1 MKKVHLLKQFDQKD
15 CGPFCLAMLLE
26 CMGKKVPI
34 ASIKEAVKVDQYGAS
49 IYGLIDGA
57 KKYDV
62 LGEAYEG
69 SAESVWEAMKEDE
82 DCFPAILR
90 ILNRGGFEHFIVV
103 AGINKDKLEVFDPDL
118 GKYNMD
124 KATFEACFL
133 GQIVVFKPNTNF
145 KKENLKK
152 GQFLKFVSM
161 IFKQKKLLVYIAILS
176 LLITGI
182 GIAGS
187 YIFQYIIDA
196 GLNNIVHTD
205 GAAEWFHTF
214 LVLMAGLSVM
224 YIFRS
229 GIQILRGK
237 LLTVMSKNIDIPLM
251 LGYYNHVTDLP
262 MNFFETRKTG
272 EITSRINDAAKIR
285 DALSNV
291 TLTLMIDVVMVI
303 ACGVILYRTSP
314 TLFLISVMVFVIYIF
329 VSVIYIR
336 PLDKINRIIME
347 NDAQFSS
354 YLKESIDGMETIKVS
369 QAENLVKGKM
379 TRFFEKCIDSNI
391 QGTML
396 SLGKN
401 TIVEAVTAIGTLVI
415 ICVGVFL
422 IVNGKMSTGTLI
434 TFHMLL
440 SYFLSPVQNLVEIQ
454 SNLQTAIVAAERLND
469 ILNIQVEE
477 KDGQVLDGQVREIS
491 MEHVDFRYG
500 NRELVLKDLSIE
512 VHAGEK
518 VALVGESG
526 CGKSTVT
533 KLLMGMQ
540 VPENGFISI
549 NGKCSSEF
557 ALADIRKRIAFVPQT
572 TFLFS
577 GSIRENLL
585 LGIEDK
591 SEITDEQIYMV
602 LKACCCDF
610 VEDTPF
616 GIDAMLEEN
625 GVNLSGGQRQRLAIA
640 RALLRKPEI
649 LILDEATSALDT
661 ITENKIQKA
670 FDEIVPNATVIMV
683 AHRLSTVRHCSKIY
697 VMDKGTVIERGNH
710 YELLDLQGR
719 YLELWNRQ
727 NNTLTI

>member
-1 MKKVHLLKQFDQKD
+1 MKKIHLIRQHDEKD
-15 CGPFCLAMLLE
+15 CGAACLAMLLE
-26 CMGKKVPI
+26 CMGKKIPI
-34 ASIKEAVKVDQYGAS
+34 ASVREAIKVDHYGSS

-62 LGEAYEG
+62 FGEAYED
-69 SAESVWEAMKEDE
+69 SAEAVWEAMKEDN

-103 AGINKDKLEVFDPDL
+103 AGINNNKLEIFDPDL
-118 GKYNMD
+118 GKFNMD
-124 KATFEACFL
+124 KSIFESCFL
-133 GQIVVFKPNTNF
+133 GQIVVFKPTASF
-145 KKENLKK
+145 KRENLKK
-152 GQFLKFVSM
+152 GQFSKFTSM
-161 IFKQKKLLVYIAILS
+161 IFKQKKLLLYIAMLS
-176 LLITGI
+176 LLVTGI

-196 GLNNIVHTD
+196 GLNDIIYTNGVT
-205 GAAEWFHTF
+205 EWFHTF
-214 LVLMAGLSVM
+214 LVLMSGLCIM
-224 YIFRS
+224 YIFKS

-237 LLTVMSKNIDIPLM
+237 LLTIMSKNIDIPLM

-303 ACGVILYRTSP
+303 GCGVVLYRTSP
-314 TLFLISVMVFVIYIF
+314 VLFFISTTVFVVYIF
-329 VSVIYIR
+329 VSVLYIR
-336 PLDKINRIIME
+336 PLDKMNRVVME
-347 NDAQFSS
+347 NNAQFNS
-354 YLKESIDGMETIKVS
+354 YLKESIDGMETVKIS
-369 QAENLVKGKM
+369 HAENLVKRKM
-379 TRFFEKCIDSNI
+379 AESFQKCIDSNI
-391 QGTML
+391 RGAML

-401 TIVEAVTAIGTLVI
+401 TIVEAVTSIGNLGI

-422 IVNGKMSTGTLI
+422 IINGKMTTGTLI
-434 TFHMLL
+434 TFNMLL
-440 SYFLSPVQNLVEIQ
+440 SYFLSPIQNLVEIQ
-454 SNLQTAIVAAERLND
+454 NNLQTAIVAADRLND
-469 ILNIQVEE
+469 ILNIQVENQ
-477 KDGQVLDGQVREIS
+477 DGYNIDEPVYEIV

-500 NRELVLKDLSIE
+500 NRNLVLKDMSIK

-533 KLLMGMQ
+533 KLLMGVQ
-540 VPENGFISI
+540 IPENGIINI
-549 NGKCSSEF
+549 NGRSSSEF

-577 GSIRENLL
+577 GSIKENLL
-585 LGIEDK
+585 LGIEDDN
-591 SEITDEQIYMV
+591 EITDEQINMV
-602 LKACCCDF
+602 LKVCCCDF
-610 VEDTPF
+610 VEHMPF
-616 GIDAMLEEN
+616 GINTMLEEN
-625 GVNLSGGQRQRLAIA
+625 GINLSGGQKQRLAIA

-670 FDEIVPNATVIMV
+670 FDEVVPNATVIMV
-683 AHRLSTVRHCSKIY
+683 AHRLSTVSHCSKIY
-697 VMDKGTVIERGNH
+697 VMDKGTVIESGNH
-710 YELLDLQGR
+710 QELLDLQGR

-727 NNTLTI
+727 NNIMTV